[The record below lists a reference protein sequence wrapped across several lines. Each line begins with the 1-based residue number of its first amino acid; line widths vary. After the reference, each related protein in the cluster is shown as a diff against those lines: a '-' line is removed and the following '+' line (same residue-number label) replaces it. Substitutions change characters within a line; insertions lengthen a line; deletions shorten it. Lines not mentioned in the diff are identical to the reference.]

1 MNVHRAYRVLGLA
14 PTASPAEVR
23 QAYRDLAQ
31 VWHPDR
37 FAHSE
42 RLQQKAQRNL
52 KRINEAFEVLKDRE
66 PDESAPRDSLLSST
80 FSAIQDLGDIMQTAV
95 SVRHRPKPRAGPQV
109 LGLGDLERTGVHA
122 SRRRRS
128 RRSRRRRGRVMLA
141 ALAFVI
147 AVGAALFMLLEF

>member
-1 MNVHRAYRVLGLA
+1 MA
-14 PTASPAEVR
+14 PTTSPAEVR

-52 KRINEAFEVLKDRE
+52 KRINEAFVVLKDRE

-95 SVRHRPKPRAGPQV
+95 SARHRPKPRVGPQV
-109 LGLGDLERTGVHA
+109 LGLGDVERTGVHA
-122 SRRRRS
+122 SRGRRR
-128 RRSRRRRGRVMLA
+128 RRRRGRVMLA

-147 AVGAALFMLLEF
+147 AVAATLLILVGL